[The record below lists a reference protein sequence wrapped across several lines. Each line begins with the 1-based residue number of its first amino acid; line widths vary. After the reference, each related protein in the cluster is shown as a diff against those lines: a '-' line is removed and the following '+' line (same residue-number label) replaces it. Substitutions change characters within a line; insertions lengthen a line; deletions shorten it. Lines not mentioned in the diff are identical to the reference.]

1 MEIQVQK
8 LLNNNMA
15 PSNVA
20 KDLGMPLDLVVEKM
34 KSLGIKGWGRP
45 DLFPYIVARRNV
57 NWSGW
62 LDTDQERLAISRINH
77 DQGEVTMMQGRDED
91 WSIQYAFPKKGGTRK
106 PYFSA
111 KSE

>member
-8 LLNNNMA
+8 LLHNNVP
-15 PSNVA
+15 PSIVA
-20 KDLGMPLDLVVEKM
+20 KDLGMSLAMVVEKM
-34 KSLGIKGWGRP
+34 KSLEVKGWGRP
-45 DLFPYIVARRNV
+45 DLFPFIVARRNV

-62 LDTDQERLAISRINH
+62 LESDQERLAMSRINH

-91 WSIQYAFPKKGGTRK
+91 WIIQYAFPKQGGVRK